1 MSDDF
6 QAELRFLGIVSLPA
20 FVRQPKGNGCIERFF
35 RTLKE
40 QLLLVQLDTRRWTS
54 ETRPLA
60 SRTDR
65 SAERD
70 PVESSPFLVE
80 TLRGS

>member
-40 QLLLVQLDTRRWTS
+40 QAALGAVGYAAVDK
-54 ETRPLA
+54 
-60 SRTDR
+60 
-65 SAERD
+65 RD
-70 PVESSPFLVE
+70 PSARISNRSLCRTRSGRVKPIPS
-80 TLRGS
+80 